1 MKTAFWQ
8 RLDLWARQLTPF
20 GLTIVLVILSV
31 VPLHVPGFARI
42 APLLALMAVYHW
54 LVFYPSLLPAYAVFA
69 IGLLQD
75 CLAGTALGVNAI
87 VLLATYG
94 IVLSQRRFLVKKSFF
109 VVWFGFAIVAAL
121 AMSVSWAL
129 VSAFSVTL
137 IDAEALIFQYLL
149 TLGVYPVMCWFFQ
162 RWQQAFLNTE

>member
-1 MKTAFWQ
+1 MKAAFWQ

-20 GLTIVLVILSV
+20 GLTLVLVILSV
-31 VPLHVPGFARI
+31 VPLHIPGFARV

-54 LVFYPSLLPAYAVFA
+54 SVFYPRLLPAYAVFA

-75 CLAGTALGVNAI
+75 SLAGTALGMNAL
-87 VLLATYG
+87 VLLVTYG
-94 IVLSQRRFLVKKSFF
+94 IVLSQRRFLVGKSFF
-109 VVWFGFAIVAAL
+109 IVWFGFSIVAAV
-121 AMSVSWAL
+121 AMAFSWAL
-129 VSAFSVTL
+129 VSVFNVTL